1 MAAFYTPGR
10 YRVRIVAQTLTEN
23 KRGNPEL
30 QLKVQPI
37 GYYEQNGEYVQHD
50 FPYQRTVYLTLTEGT
65 IGTPDKPG
73 WIMELLRFMGFDGS
87 SFGQLDPEAKDAV
100 SFIGHE
106 HDAICVVGDYESKER
121 EKWSIY
127 RGGSGAA
134 AKPMEKK
141 CIKAL
146 DAKFKA
152 LLKARDKKQ
161 KDASP
166 QPAPEPAMAAAPAG
180 EDIPF

>member
-1 MAAFYTPGR
+1 VAAFYTPGR
-10 YRVRIVAQTLTEN
+10 YRVRIVGQVLAEN
-23 KRGNPEL
+23 KKGNPEL

-37 GYYEQNGEYVQHD
+37 GYYEKDEYVEHD
-50 FPYQRTVYLTLTEGT
+50 FPYPRTVYLTLTEGT

-106 HDAICVVGDYESKER
+106 HDAICAVGDYEAKER

-141 CIKAL
+141 SIKAL

-161 KDASP
+161 KDAAQ

>member
-10 YRVRIVAQTLTEN
+10 YRVRIVGQTLAEN
-23 KRGNPEL
+23 KKGNPEL

-37 GYYEQNGEYVQHD
+37 GYYEQNEYHEHD
-50 FPYQRTVYLTLTEGT
+50 FPYPRTVYLTLTEGT
-65 IGTPDKPG
+65 IGTADKPG
-73 WIMELLRFMGFDGS
+73 WIMELLRFLGFDGS

-100 SFIGHE
+100 SFIGQE
-106 HDAICVVGDYESKER
+106 QDAICAVGDYDGKER

-127 RGGSGAA
+127 RGGSGGD

-141 CIKAL
+141 GIKAL
-146 DAKFKA
+146 DSKFKA
-152 LLKARDKKQ
+152 LLKARDKKA
-161 KDASP
+161 KEPAS
-166 QPAPEPAMAAAPAG
+166 APEPAMAGAPAS

>member
-10 YRVRIVAQTLTEN
+10 YRVRIVGQVLAEN
-23 KRGNPEL
+23 KKGNPEL
-30 QLKVQPI
+30 QLKIQPI
-37 GYYEQNGEYVQHD
+37 GYYEQSEYVEHD
-50 FPYQRTVYLTLTEGT
+50 FPYPRTVYLTLTEGT

-73 WIMELLRFMGFDGS
+73 WIMELLRFMGFEGS

-100 SFIGHE
+100 SFVGHE
-106 HDAICVVGDYESKER
+106 HDAICAVGDYEGRER

-127 RGGSGAA
+127 RGGSGEA

-141 CIKAL
+141 GIKAL

-152 LLKARDKKQ
+152 LLKPKGKKE
-161 KDASP
+161 KDA
-166 QPAPEPAMAAAPAG
+166 APDQVPVAELATAPASQ
-180 EDIPF
+180 DIPF